1 MESSLI
7 AFYAISIAI
16 RYPRQV
22 PKFLPFLLD
31 QINSGEEQEILVQKN
46 GDRLTVLDLRSLR
59 PRKWLTSRVLDFA
72 LRDCCRI
79 SRPYPLIISIEESA
93 YLVKH
98 SGFPPAAVDR
108 IRNADVSRLVI
119 IPVLKC
125 GHYTLFILDRSTQC
139 AKFYDSSVGNTPEGF
154 PERVF
159 QSLSI
164 SFSEQGLKQ
173 YGWHE
178 DLAFVRVSVRQQG
191 NGFDCGL
198 MVLSHAMLANADIDS
213 KTDVRF
219 SYESMI
225 QLRKGLLN
233 RFLEDRPWS
242 DCETQ
247 EVRIKNPDYQAPVN
261 EVEEVSD
268 DDEVQIIEPD
278 ELQEPRARERK
289 EPRGIAREPRP
300 REELEPRV
308 QHQEPRA
315 RERREPRGM
324 AQELRPREELEPRVQ
339 HQEPRARERREEPRP
354 REELEPRVQHQEPKA
369 RERREEPRPREEP
382 EPRVQHQEP
391 RARERREPRGKVKK
405 PAQHKVNWRSVQYMK
420 KALRHFRNIQE
431 METEL
436 IKMPNVMKML
446 LRRSYLPAG
455 DPGRFHFGPSWYR
468 VKIINLVKQHEARK
482 KYKEINNQKG
492 KYVKS
497 KK

>member
-22 PKFLPFLLD
+22 PRFLPFLLD
-31 QINSGEEQEILVQKN
+31 QINSGQEQEILVQKN

-72 LRDCCRI
+72 LRDCTRV
-79 SRPYPLIISIEESA
+79 SRPYPLIISVEEST

-173 YGWHE
+173 YGWHQ

-191 NGFDCGL
+191 NGHDCGL
-198 MVLSHAMLANADIDS
+198 MVISHAMLANADVDS
-213 KTDVRF
+213 RSDVRF
-219 SYESMI
+219 SYESMN
-225 QLRKGLLN
+225 QLRKDLLH

-242 DCETQ
+242 DCESQ
-247 EVRIKNPDYQAPVN
+247 EVRIKNPDYQVPVN

-268 DDEVQIIEPD
+268 DDEIQIIEPD

-289 EPRGIAREPRP
+289 APRGIDREPRP
-300 REELEPRV
+300 REHLEPRVQLQEPRARERREEPRPRDVLEPRV

-315 RERREPRGM
+315 RERREEP
-324 AQELRPREELEPRVQ
+324 RPRDVLEPRVQ

-354 REELEPRVQHQEPKA
+354 REEAEPRVQLE
-369 RERREEPRPREEP
+369 
-382 EPRVQHQEP
+382 EP
-391 RARERREPRGKVKK
+391 RAREELEPRGKVKK

-420 KALRHFRNIQE
+420 KALRHFRNIKE
-431 METEL
+431 MEAEL
-436 IKMPNVMKML
+436 TKMPNVMKML

-455 DPGRFHFGPSWYR
+455 DPGKFHFGPSWYR
-468 VKIINLVKQHEARK
+468 VKIKNLVKKHEARMK
-482 KYKEINNQKG
+482 CKEINKQKG

>member
-22 PKFLPFLLD
+22 PRFLPFLLD
-31 QINSGEEQEILVQKN
+31 QINSGQEQEILVQKN

-59 PRKWLTSRVLDFA
+59 PRQWLTSRVLDFA
-72 LRDCCRI
+72 LRDCTRV
-79 SRPYPLIISIEESA
+79 SRPYPLIISVEEST

-191 NGFDCGL
+191 NGHDCGL
-198 MVLSHAMLANADIDS
+198 MVISHAMLANADVDS
-213 KTDVRF
+213 RSDVRF

-225 QLRKGLLN
+225 QLRKDLLH

-247 EVRIKNPDYQAPVN
+247 EVRIKNPDYQVPVN
-261 EVEEVSD
+261 EVEELSD
-268 DDEVQIIEPD
+268 DDEIQIIEPA
-278 ELQEPRARERK
+278 ELQEPRPRERK
-289 EPRGIAREPRP
+289 APRGIDREPRP
-300 REELEPRV
+300 REHLEPRV
-308 QHQEPRA
+308 QHQDPRA
-315 RERREPRGM
+315 RERREEP
-324 AQELRPREELEPRVQ
+324 RPRDVLEPRVQ
-339 HQEPRARERREEPRP
+339 HQEPRARERREE
-354 REELEPRVQHQEPKA
+354 A
-369 RERREEPRPREEP
+369 

-391 RARERREPRGKVKK
+391 RAKERREEAEPRVQLEEPRAKEELEPRGKVKK
-405 PAQHKVNWRSVQYMK
+405 TAQHKVNWRSVKYMK
-420 KALRHFRNIQE
+420 KALRHFRNIKE
-431 METEL
+431 MEAEL
-436 IKMPNVMKML
+436 TKMPNVMKML
-446 LRRSYLPAG
+446 IRRSYLPAG
-455 DPGRFHFGPSWYR
+455 DPGKFHFGPSWYR
-468 VKIINLVKQHEARK
+468 VKIKNLVKKHEARMK
-482 KYKEINNQKG
+482 CKEINKQKG

>member
-1 MESSLI
+1 MESSLL
-7 AFYAISIAI
+7 AFYAMSIAV

-22 PKFLPFLLD
+22 PRFVPFLLD

-46 GDRLTVLDLRSLR
+46 GDRLTVLDLRSLS

-72 LRDCCRI
+72 LRDCTRV

-108 IRNADVSRLVI
+108 IRNADINRLVI

-125 GHYTLFILDRSTQC
+125 GHYTLFILDRSSQC

-159 QSLSI
+159 QCLSI

-191 NGFDCGL
+191 NKFDCGL
-198 MVLSHAMLANADIDS
+198 MVLSHAILANADIDS

-225 QLRKGLLN
+225 QLRQDLLN

-242 DCETQ
+242 DCETR
-247 EVRIKNPDYQAPVN
+247 EVRIRDPDYQAPVN
-261 EVEEVSD
+261 EVEEVS

-278 ELQEPRARERK
+278 ELQEPRARERR
-289 EPRGIAREPRP
+289 EPRGIAQEPRP

-308 QHQEPRA
+308 QLQEPRA
-315 RERREPRGM
+315 RERREPRGI
-324 AQELRPREELEPRVQ
+324 AQ
-339 HQEPRARERREEPRP
+339 EPRP
-354 REELEPRVQHQEPKA
+354 REELEPRVLP
-369 RERREEPRPREEP
+369 
-382 EPRVQHQEP
+382 QEP
-391 RARERREPRGKVKK
+391 RAREELEPRGTVKK
-405 PAQHKVNWRSVQYMK
+405 PAQHKVNWRSVHNMK

-482 KYKEINNQKG
+482 KYKKINKQKG

>member
-22 PKFLPFLLD
+22 PRFLPFLLD
-31 QINSGEEQEILVQKN
+31 QINSGQEQEILVQKN

-72 LRDCCRI
+72 LRDCTRV
-79 SRPYPLIISIEESA
+79 SRPYPLIISVEEST

-173 YGWHE
+173 YGWHQ

-191 NGFDCGL
+191 NGHDCGL
-198 MVLSHAMLANADIDS
+198 MVISHAMLANADVDS
-213 KTDVRF
+213 RSDVRF
-219 SYESMI
+219 SYESMN
-225 QLRKGLLN
+225 QLRKDLLH

-242 DCETQ
+242 DCESQ
-247 EVRIKNPDYQAPVN
+247 EVRIKNPDYQVPVN

-268 DDEVQIIEPD
+268 DDEIQIIEPD

-289 EPRGIAREPRP
+289 APRGIAREPRP
-300 REELEPRV
+300 REHLEPRV
-308 QHQEPRA
+308 QLQEPRA
-315 RERREPRGM
+315 RERREEP
-324 AQELRPREELEPRVQ
+324 RPRDVLEPRVQ

-354 REELEPRVQHQEPKA
+354 REEAEPRVQLE
-369 RERREEPRPREEP
+369 
-382 EPRVQHQEP
+382 EP
-391 RARERREPRGKVKK
+391 RAREELEPRGKVKK

-420 KALRHFRNIQE
+420 KALRHFRNIKE
-431 METEL
+431 MEAEL
-436 IKMPNVMKML
+436 TKMPNVMKML

-455 DPGRFHFGPSWYR
+455 DPGKFHFGPSWYR
-468 VKIINLVKQHEARK
+468 VKIKNLVKKHEARMK
-482 KYKEINNQKG
+482 CKEINKQKG

>member
-22 PKFLPFLLD
+22 PRFLPFLLD
-31 QINSGEEQEILVQKN
+31 QINSGQEQEILVQKN

-72 LRDCCRI
+72 LRDCTRV
-79 SRPYPLIISIEESA
+79 SRPYPLIISVEEST

-173 YGWHE
+173 YGWHQ

-191 NGFDCGL
+191 NGHDCGL
-198 MVLSHAMLANADIDS
+198 MVISHAMLANADVDS
-213 KTDVRF
+213 RSDVRF

-225 QLRKGLLN
+225 QLRKDLLH

-242 DCETQ
+242 DCESQ
-247 EVRIKNPDYQAPVN
+247 EVRIKNPDYQVPVN

-268 DDEVQIIEPD
+268 DDEIQIIEPD

-289 EPRGIAREPRP
+289 APRGIAREPRP
-300 REELEPRV
+300 REHLEPRV
-308 QHQEPRA
+308 QLQEPRA
-315 RERREPRGM
+315 RERREEP
-324 AQELRPREELEPRVQ
+324 RPRDVLEPRVQ

-354 REELEPRVQHQEPKA
+354 REEAEPRVQLE
-369 RERREEPRPREEP
+369 
-382 EPRVQHQEP
+382 EP
-391 RARERREPRGKVKK
+391 RAREELEPRGKVKK

-420 KALRHFRNIQE
+420 KALRHFRNIKE
-431 METEL
+431 MEAEL
-436 IKMPNVMKML
+436 TKMPNVMKML

-455 DPGRFHFGPSWYR
+455 DPGKFHFGPSWYR
-468 VKIINLVKQHEARK
+468 VKIKNLVKKHEARMK
-482 KYKEINNQKG
+482 CKEINKQKG

>member
-22 PKFLPFLLD
+22 PRFLPFLLD
-31 QINSGEEQEILVQKN
+31 QINSGQEQEILVQKN

-72 LRDCCRI
+72 LRDCTRV
-79 SRPYPLIISIEESA
+79 SRPYPLIISVEEST

-173 YGWHE
+173 YGWHQ

-191 NGFDCGL
+191 NGHDCGL
-198 MVLSHAMLANADIDS
+198 MVISHAMLANADVDS
-213 KTDVRF
+213 RSDVRF
-219 SYESMI
+219 SYESMN
-225 QLRKGLLN
+225 QLRKDLLH

-242 DCETQ
+242 DCESQ
-247 EVRIKNPDYQAPVN
+247 EVRIKNPDYQVPVN

-268 DDEVQIIEPD
+268 DDEIQIIEPD

-289 EPRGIAREPRP
+289 APRGIDREPRP
-300 REELEPRV
+300 REHLEPRV
-308 QHQEPRA
+308 QLQEPRA
-315 RERREPRGM
+315 RERREEP
-324 AQELRPREELEPRVQ
+324 RPRDVLEPRVQ

-354 REELEPRVQHQEPKA
+354 REEAEPRVQLE
-369 RERREEPRPREEP
+369 
-382 EPRVQHQEP
+382 EP
-391 RARERREPRGKVKK
+391 RAREELEPRGKVKK

-420 KALRHFRNIQE
+420 KALRHFRNIKE
-431 METEL
+431 MEAEL
-436 IKMPNVMKML
+436 TKMPNVMKML

-455 DPGRFHFGPSWYR
+455 DPGKFHFGPSWYR
-468 VKIINLVKQHEARK
+468 VKIKNLVKKHEARMK
-482 KYKEINNQKG
+482 CKEINKQKG